1 MPDDIPT
8 DLILRAQNG
17 DTTAIGALYERFH
30 LSIFR
35 YLYYRIG
42 DRQAAEDLTAD
53 VFVRMIRSISTYRP
67 RTVTFQ
73 AWLFQIARNIAI
85 DHYRKMKHRNHAELE
100 ENMVDQVENVDA
112 SVDRSLTNAHL
123 KEALAKLTD
132 EQRDVLVMRFV
143 ANMPV
148 AQVAQS
154 LHKSEDAVKGLQRRG
169 LVALRDILVE
179 WEVSYV

>member
-1 MPDDIPT
+1 MPDDITT

-17 DTTAIGALYERFH
+17 DTNALGALYEHYH
-30 LSIFR
+30 LSVYR

-53 VFVRMIRSISTYRP
+53 VFVRMIRAIPAYRP
-67 RTVTFQ
+67 RSVTFQ

-85 DHYRKMKHRNHAELE
+85 DHYRKMKHRDHAELE
-100 ENMVDQVENVDA
+100 ENMVDHEENVDA

-123 KEALAKLTD
+123 KQALAKLSD
-132 EQRDVLVMRFV
+132 DQRDVLVMRFV
-143 ANMPV
+143 ANMPIT
-148 AQVAQS
+148 QVAQT

-169 LVALRDILVE
+169 LLALRAILVE